1 MLSRVLLFLILA
13 GGIALADTNA
23 QNPTNA
29 PAPALTVERQPQ
41 AVPAGASLNFE
52 QVRTRCIEGRRYI
65 AGRVVQVT
73 TNGIVVDSGYS
84 KLLSPPFNRSWLV
97 PGTVSVSR
105 DSSAVEENKPDAICA
120 GLVFLSNIPK
130 RPTLK
135 NYDYVVIHGYPAGNY
150 VYAPVAGVEKTIRR
164 FSASLDRAVDLNLAL
179 ERK

>member
-1 MLSRVLLFLILA
+1 MLSRVLPLLMVSGI
-13 GGIALADTNA
+13 IALADTNA
-23 QNPTNA
+23 LNSTNS
-29 PAPALTVERQPQ
+29 PAPLGTVAQHQQGE
-41 AVPAGASLNFE
+41 AAGPSQNAE
-52 QVRTRCIEGRRYI
+52 QIRTRCIEGRRYI
-65 AGRVVQVT
+65 AGRVVQVY
-73 TNGIVVDSGYS
+73 TNGIVVDSGFS

-130 RPTLK
+130 RPVVK
-135 NYDYVVIHGYPAGNY
+135 NYDYVVIHGYPAGTY

-164 FSASLDRAVDLNLAL
+164 FSASLDRAVDLNLAR